1 MWPNKHTET
10 KKTPMEEDTHQRQG
24 PLEIL
29 AGIADQFTLLTLNR
43 ITTDINI
50 KLNQEDYIYLVREI
64 ENITKIGG
72 PPDSKT
78 FSLDIDDVNFIF
90 TRD

>member
-1 MWPNKHTET
+1 
-10 KKTPMEEDTHQRQG
+10 MEEDIVQRQA
-24 PLEIL
+24 PLEVL
-29 AGIADQFTLLTLNR
+29 ASIADQFILLTLNR
-43 ITTDINI
+43 LSTDINI

-64 ENITKIGG
+64 ENITKVGG

-78 FSLDIDDVNFIF
+78 FSLEIDNVNFIF

>member
-1 MWPNKHTET
+1 
-10 KKTPMEEDTHQRQG
+10 MEEDIVQRQA
-24 PLEIL
+24 PLEVL
-29 AGIADQFTLLTLNR
+29 AGIADQFILLTLNR
-43 ITTDINI
+43 LSTDINI

-64 ENITKIGG
+64 ENITKVGG

-78 FSLDIDDVNFIF
+78 FSLEIDNVNFIF

>member
-1 MWPNKHTET
+1 MEKDTNK
-10 KKTPMEEDTHQRQG
+10 RQE

-50 KLNQEDYIYLVREI
+50 KLNQEDYVYLVREV
-64 ENITKIGG
+64 ENITKVGG

-78 FSLDIDDVNFIF
+78 FSLEIDNVNFIF
-90 TRD
+90 NRA

>member
-10 KKTPMEEDTHQRQG
+10 KKIPMEEDTHKRQE

-50 KLNQEDYIYLVREI
+50 KLNQEDYTYLVREI